1 MVCKRALIEYK
12 AGNGFGNQNTIGYN
26 FMISC
31 EHHDYIEIAC
41 LYNYRVRLT
50 LDSGAQ
56 LEGGAVDTVRN
67 QSKEECIKIRAG
79 SSEHL
84 VVLDSITTMEALIK
98 NPHFKVISFK

>member
-1 MVCKRALIEYK
+1 
-12 AGNGFGNQNTIGYN
+12 
-26 FMISC
+26 MISC

-41 LYNYRVRLT
+41 LYNYRVSLT

-56 LEGGAVDTVRN
+56 LAGVAVDAVRN
-67 QSKEECIKIRAG
+67 HDKEECIKIRDG
-79 SSEHL
+79 SAEHL